1 MKKSELQQL
10 IREEL
15 QELSF
20 GQKGIDPQNNP
31 KGDLMGKINDLLDT
45 SLADVKNPIS
55 AKEVALMIN
64 VLYQRYKKHL

>member
-20 GQKGIDPQNNP
+20 GQKGIDPRNNP
-31 KGDLMGKINDLLDT
+31 KGDLMGKINDLLDDAEKT
-45 SLADVKNPIS
+45 IG
-55 AKEVALMIN
+55 AKEVAGVIN
-64 VLYQRYKKHL
+64 VLYQRYRKHL

>member
-15 QELSF
+15 QELTF

-31 KGDLMGKINDLLDT
+31 KGDLIGKINDLLNDAEKT
-45 SLADVKNPIS
+45 MGV
-55 AKEVALMIN
+55 KEVAGVIN